1 MLAIT
6 CFGRA
11 PCRCEQCRVAS
22 PSGFPMRRLNSSRVL
37 LRQWR
42 DTDLGHFA
50 CMSANSA
57 VMQHLLPLPDRAA
70 SDAVA
75 QCFREHFA
83 QHDFGFWAVE
93 LPGMCPFIGCIG
105 LVHVGYDAHF
115 TPAVEIG
122 WRLDPA
128 YWGRG
133 YATEA
138 ARLALDDGFERLR
151 LQEVVALTVPAN
163 LRSQAIMQRLGMR
176 RTASDDFDHPRVPDG
191 HPLKRHVLYRL
202 QRSEWRRRVA
212 SAP

>member
-1 MLAIT
+1 
-6 CFGRA
+6 
-11 PCRCEQCRVAS
+11 
-22 PSGFPMRRLNSSRVL
+22 MRKLNSSRLL

-42 DTDLGHFA
+42 DADLDHFA
-50 CMSANSA
+50 RMSANPA

-75 QCFREHFA
+75 QRFREHFA

-93 LPGMCPFIGCIG
+93 LPGMCPFIGCVG
-105 LVHVGYDAHF
+105 LMHVGYNAHF

-138 ARLALDDGFERLR
+138 ARLALDDGFERLP

-176 RTASDDFDHPRVPDG
+176 RAASDDFDHPRVPDG

-202 QRSEWRRRVA
+202 QRSEWRRRPA
-212 SAP
+212 SGP